1 MVMSSDVINVI
12 EKCITENKGE
22 VFLSLKPRIDDLTT
36 TAAHL
41 YAAGGE
47 MCHFNM
53 PNGNKF
59 KIWDKEYLKYS
70 YGELEFLP
78 GRGFGYLFANWDNMV
93 KTCGNRAHDE
103 DNFKIGKAS
112 GKKPVNHY
120 ERMRENMIAAYN
132 TNLEEG
138 MLAVIDMEY
147 SVDRTKL
154 SSAII
159 VKNPKAD
166 LICATVE
173 NDRIVFYITEYK
185 STENGFGVSLK
196 EHYDDMVM
204 YYDDIRIKQH
214 LIKTLQERLKYGL
227 IVCSKKVENIISG
240 LTEES
245 IDVKIL
251 FLFSHANDYSEKKRN
266 ILAEGYNYI
275 YGESKSDDVP
285 VKYAYID
292 NIEEGCLKK
301 AILRDF
307 ESEGNFEL
315 N

>member
-1 MVMSSDVINVI
+1 MNSDVINAI
-12 EKCITENKGE
+12 DKCRKENKGE
-22 VFLSLKPRIDDLTT
+22 AFLSLKPRIDDLTIT
-36 TAAHL
+36 VAHL

-53 PNGNKF
+53 PDGKKF

-78 GRGFGYLFANWDNMV
+78 GRGFEYLFANWDNMV

-103 DNFKIGKAS
+103 DNFKNGKMS
-112 GKKPVNHY
+112 GKQPRNHY
-120 ERMRENMIAAYN
+120 ERMRENMIAALSSK
-132 TNLEEG
+132 LEEG

-154 SSAII
+154 DSAKI

-173 NDRIVFYITEYK
+173 NNRIVFYITEYK

-196 EHYDDMVM
+196 EHYDDMFM

-227 IVCSKKVENIISG
+227 IGCNEKVENIISD
-240 LTEES
+240 LTVQS
-245 IDVKIL
+245 IDVRIL
-251 FLFSHANDYSEKKRN
+251 FLFSHANEYSEKKRN
-266 ILAEGYNYI
+266 ILTEGYNYI
-275 YGESKSDDVP
+275 YEESKLNDVP

-301 AILRDF
+301 PILRDF

-315 N
+315 D